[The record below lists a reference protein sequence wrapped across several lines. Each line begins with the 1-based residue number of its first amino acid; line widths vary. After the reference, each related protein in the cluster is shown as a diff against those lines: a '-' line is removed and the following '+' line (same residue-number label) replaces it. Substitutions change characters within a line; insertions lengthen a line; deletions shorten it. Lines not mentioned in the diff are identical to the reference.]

1 MIEIRCPSCGVR
13 FRVPKERALR
23 ARRFHCRLCGAY
35 FARKEPSQPELA
47 PVVDPLPTPPVR
59 RTSLAPWLAVAAL
72 IVAAAGFYAQ
82 RDAWLAEPH
91 LRGWL
96 LAAGWSLP
104 RFDGDWQIV
113 PSSLAVH
120 RLVRNDGSEVMTV
133 EGAVRNL
140 LRHAAPPPALQLK
153 LWSDERASPLAT
165 WIMPI
170 TEPPTLDALLHAP
183 WRAPPPDTV
192 PVPGGG
198 YRSFLLVVEAP
209 PPEATQISLRV
220 VNRR

>member
-1 MIEIRCPSCGVR
+1 MIEIVCPSCGAR
-13 FRVPKERALR
+13 YRVPRAKAER
-23 ARRFHCRLCGAY
+23 ARRLHCAMCGAY
-35 FARKEPSQPELA
+35 FSRKLPERDISLPEPVPARRSGLW
-47 PVVDPLPTPPVR
+47 
-59 RTSLAPWLAVAAL
+59 PWLALTAL